1 MNNFLFFD
9 SLRGEYFFVQC
20 GVMEETWDEA
30 CLVVD
35 DEDELEYIGVYTDEE
50 AEAMGYDTY

>member
-9 SLRGEYFFVQC
+9 NLRGEYFFVQC
-20 GVMEETWDEA
+20 GIMEEAWDEA

-35 DEDELEYIGVYTDEE
+35 DEDELEYIDVYTDEE